1 MRPPGS
7 ELEAAVRVAD
17 RRYVFVA
24 VAACA
29 VGYSYRIWPL
39 PLLAFAVLEGA
50 CAYTARRAPR
60 RAEPVRLHLA
70 RDPGDPATRTFDQAA

>member
-1 MRPPGS
+1 M
-7 ELEAAVRVAD
+7 RVAD
-17 RRYVFVA
+17 RRYFFV
-24 VAACA
+24 VGVACA
-29 VGYSYRIWPL
+29 VGWQYRIWPL

-60 RAEPVRLHLA
+60 RAEPVRLQLA

>member
-1 MRPPGS
+1 M
-7 ELEAAVRVAD
+7 RVAD
-17 RRYVFVA
+17 RRYFFV
-24 VAACA
+24 VGVACA
-29 VGYSYRIWPL
+29 VGWQYRIWPL

-50 CAYTARRAPR
+50 CAYTARAAPR

>member
-1 MRPPGS
+1 M
-7 ELEAAVRVAD
+7 RVAD
-17 RRYVFVA
+17 RRYFFV
-24 VAACA
+24 VGVACA
-29 VGYSYRIWPL
+29 VGWQYRIWPL

-50 CAYTARRAPR
+50 SAYAARRSPR